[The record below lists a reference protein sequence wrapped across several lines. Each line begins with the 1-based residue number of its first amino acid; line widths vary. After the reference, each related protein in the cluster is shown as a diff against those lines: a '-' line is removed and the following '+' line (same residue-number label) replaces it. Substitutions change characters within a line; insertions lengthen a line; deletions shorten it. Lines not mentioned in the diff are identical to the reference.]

1 MKMVGQQ
8 RIKKKNKMKIVNITG
23 CTCDSLTVDD
33 VETVDMDLKDVK
45 EVIKKLVDKTDD
57 LGTLQSVLMDL
68 VETQGEFE
76 DLGHCDQ
83 CGDWITKYTVEL

>member
-1 MKMVGQQ
+1 
-8 RIKKKNKMKIVNITG
+8 MKIESVTG

-33 VETVDMDLKDVK
+33 VETVDMDKAAVKD
-45 EVIKKLVDKTDD
+45 VIKKLIDREDD
-57 LGTLQSVLMDL
+57 LGTLQSILIDL

-76 DLGHCDQ
+76 DLGHCEQ

>member
-1 MKMVGQQ
+1 
-8 RIKKKNKMKIVNITG
+8 MKIESVTG
-23 CTCDSLTVDD
+23 CICDSLTVDD
-33 VETVDMDLKDVK
+33 VETVDMDKEAVKD
-45 EVIKKLVDKTDD
+45 VIKKLIDREDD
-57 LGTLQSVLMDL
+57 LGTLQSILIDL

>member
-1 MKMVGQQ
+1 
-8 RIKKKNKMKIVNITG
+8 MKIESVTG

-33 VETVDMDLKDVK
+33 VETVDMDKEAVKD
-45 EVIKKLVDKTDD
+45 VIKKLIDREDD
-57 LGTLQSVLMDL
+57 IGTLQFILMDL
-68 VETQGEFE
+68 VETRGEFE